1 MPFHLNIILIFVE
14 YKSKSK
20 IWNFLPYNKEVL
32 FSVIDRISITK
43 EGDQVVTKYGN
54 RVIKVANVS
63 NRYEIFDIAKYL
75 KVKLTWLRKL

>member
-1 MPFHLNIILIFVE
+1 MR
-14 YKSKSK
+14 
-20 IWNFLPYNKEVL
+20 NFLPYNKEVL

-63 NRYEIFDIAKYL
+63 NRYEIFDIAK
-75 KVKLTWLRKL
+75 

>member
-1 MPFHLNIILIFVE
+1 MR
-14 YKSKSK
+14 
-20 IWNFLPYNKEVL
+20 NFLPYNKEVL

-63 NRYEIFDIAKYL
+63 NRYEIDIAKYL
-75 KVKLTWLRKL
+75 KSKIDLIEKTLKLVNIKLI

>member
-1 MPFHLNIILIFVE
+1 MR
-14 YKSKSK
+14 
-20 IWNFLPYNKEVL
+20 NFLPYNKEVL

-43 EGDQVVTKYGN
+43 EDQVVTKYGN

-75 KVKLTWLRKL
+75 KSKIDLIEKKL